1 MLYVQ
6 PCYQLTVLD
15 AFLVD
20 KNIFSKGE
28 FEMKKKILLIGGMEK
43 AKVLGKSLVNKG
55 FKVTIINKDYDD
67 CMELARLKGVSV
79 INGDGTKPCILDEA
93 GVEDCDFSICLSS
106 KDEDNL
112 TASEIC
118 KKKYNVPKTVSL
130 LSDPSKKD
138 FFYTMGIDSVVS
150 ATQTVTNIIEQQ
162 AFVDQMTNI
171 IPIGTGQAQIMEVAL
186 RSDSPVE
193 GMKIKEITFPKG
205 AIIGCIMR
213 GSKTIIPG
221 GDTELYKDD
230 VLVIIADSSNEKEV
244 LNKIVGR

>member
-1 MLYVQ
+1 
-6 PCYQLTVLD
+6 
-15 AFLVD
+15 
-20 KNIFSKGE
+20 
-28 FEMKKKILLIGGMEK
+28 MKKKILLIGGMEK

-93 GVEDCDFSICLSS
+93 GVEECDFSICLSS

-138 FFYTMGIDSVVS
+138 LFYAMGIDSVVS

-162 AFVDQMTNI
+162 AFIDQMTNI
-171 IPIGTGQAQIMEVAL
+171 IPIGTGQAQIMEVAV
-186 RSDSPVE
+186 RKESPVE
-193 GMKIKEITFPKG
+193 GKKIKEITFTKG

-221 GDTELYKDD
+221 GDTELLKND
-230 VLVIIADSSNEKEV
+230 VLVVIADSTNEKEV